1 VSLVVTDN
9 LHSEACEEWPE
20 AAIKAGNTINR
31 RATIEKSFAI
41 GNNIRINNDYDTS
54 AQVMHTRLLNYI

>member
-41 GNNIRINNDYDTS
+41 GNIRINNVYDTS